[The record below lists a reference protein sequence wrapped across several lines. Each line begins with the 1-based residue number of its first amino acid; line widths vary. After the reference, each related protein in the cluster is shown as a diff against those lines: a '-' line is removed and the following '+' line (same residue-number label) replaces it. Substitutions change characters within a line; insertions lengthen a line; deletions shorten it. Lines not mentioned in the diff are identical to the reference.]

1 MRVVGVFIYGVR
13 KLSKKINVCILINN
27 HVFLATWVDRFS
39 IDSSEENGKNSY
51 VLTPIQISKFSH
63 FYTCLLDHDQDNLIC
78 EQDFEAL
85 IEVSNVMF
93 SLKLPNEWVEKVLTI
108 HFFVPCCFGLIL
120 KEVETFC

>member
-13 KLSKKINVCILINN
+13 KLLKKINVCILINN
-27 HVFLATWVDRFS
+27 HGFLATWVDRFS

-85 IEVSNVMF
+85 IEVSKVMF
-93 SLKLPNEWVEKVLTI
+93 SLKFPNTGWK
-108 HFFVPCCFGLIL
+108 
-120 KEVETFC
+120 KS